1 MILYITP
8 SSNAR
13 SLRSLAPVLPIDS
26 LSESP
31 HLKCKD
37 LIGRGSKAYWYF
49 KNRNRLEGEKGSA
62 KKLLKD
68 NRALAK
74 LLRDYFSADNYLYAL
89 KGGETLSVQSLIEDL
104 KQYERPDK
112 LELIAKLESNRPL
125 WRALERLV
133 GDE

>member
-1 MILYITP
+1 MKVTTRVVGNETRYFAETGDGFDGTTQGYGY
-8 SSNAR
+8 R
-13 SLRSLAPVLPIDS
+13 SMEKLN
-26 LSESP
+26 
-31 HLKCKD
+31 
-37 LIGRGSKAYWYF
+37 KAYWYF

>member
-1 MILYITP
+1 M
-8 SSNAR
+8 
-13 SLRSLAPVLPIDS
+13 
-26 LSESP
+26 
-31 HLKCKD
+31 
-37 LIGRGSKAYWYF
+37 
-49 KNRNRLEGEKGSA
+49 EGEKGSA
-62 KKLLKD
+62 KKFLKD

>member
-1 MILYITP
+1 MKVTTRVVGNETRYFAETGDGFDGT
-8 SSNAR
+8 AQGYGYR
-13 SLRSLAPVLPIDS
+13 SMEKLN
-26 LSESP
+26 
-31 HLKCKD
+31 
-37 LIGRGSKAYWYF
+37 KAYWYF

-89 KGGETLSVQSLIEDL
+89 KDGETLSVQSLIEDL

>member
-1 MILYITP
+1 MKVTTRVVGNETRYFAETGDGFDGT
-8 SSNAR
+8 AQGYGYR
-13 SLRSLAPVLPIDS
+13 SMEKLN
-26 LSESP
+26 
-31 HLKCKD
+31 
-37 LIGRGSKAYWYF
+37 KAYWYF